1 MYGRLID
8 QAGIFVKKI
17 SAVQENSFLPLEAV
31 SIMTSFFLA
40 QNGTSAL
47 SPVVEEPA
55 QAAAAIGQAAA
66 PAFTWGG
73 YFQAIGYMILLLLL
87 LWGVL
92 WAIRRYGK
100 FNCLPLP
107 GAFPKDGLRMEAQLA
122 FGPRRG
128 LMVVRYLNRRLLLG
142 VTDHQITLLKDTA
155 LEQRENEDEP
165 DRKRPE
171 ESSSF
176 ERFLAASSREAGK
189 NEASQGGGA
198 GERDNNTGESNER
211 SA

>member
-1 MYGRLID
+1 
-8 QAGIFVKKI
+8 
-17 SAVQENSFLPLEAV
+17 
-31 SIMTSFFLA
+31 MTSFFLA

-47 SPVVEEPA
+47 SSIAEDPM
-55 QAAAAIGQAAA
+55 QATAAVGQAAA
-66 PAFTWGG
+66 PAFTWGS

-142 VTDHQITLLKDTA
+142 VTDHQITLLKETN
-155 LEQRENEDEP
+155 LEQGENKDEP
-165 DRKRPE
+165 DKKTPGE
-171 ESSSF
+171 PSSF
-176 ERFLAASSREAGK
+176 ERFLAASGGEAEK
-189 NEASQGGGA
+189 YDASQSGGT
-198 GERDNNTGESNER
+198 GERDSNTGESNER